1 MQLVSGM
8 NRGMCSHAAFML
20 AGEGVARFFN
30 LLGGEFRDSGLRDGH
45 DKPAS
50 AHERDGGWCG
60 LNLDPAIM
68 PAHLNRHSGLKP
80 GLAADLSWD
89 N

>member
-8 NRGMCSHAAFML
+8 NRGMYSHAALVL
-20 AGEGVARFFN
+20 AGEGVARFLN
-30 LLGGEFRDSGLRDGH
+30 LSGGEFRDSGLRDGH

-50 AHERDGGWCG
+50 ADERNGGRRG